1 MQKDKSDVG
10 TLLQALQ
17 RTLEFEEELAERFGG
32 TGAAKDEPGK
42 QAVRLTRAALPRV
55 ILGTFGSGHATDD
68 DLLCCSDMLEFVS
81 RPRLGWRVWPSRFA
95 TSCTTRC

>member
-32 TGAAKDEPGK
+32 TGAAKVDEG
-42 QAVRLTRAALPRV
+42 QRLSV
-55 ILGTFGSGHATDD
+55 IL
-68 DLLCCSDMLEFVS
+68 LV
-81 RPRLGWRVWPSRFA
+81 
-95 TSCTTRC
+95 